1 MIAGGVFLQIRYGGY
16 EGATTGKRSRA
27 ESSTKFFEKN
37 DSACSAEPQL
47 LGGDSATGQQP
58 TGRYLAGRQ
67 PTGLLFSGPDAVAG
81 ARFRAGVLQHRR
93 DPGKLTCAV
102 NSCKSGKNKEGDRV
116 FCGGEFVFSKFIRDG
131 FSPPPSISSSEI

>member
-16 EGATTGKRSRA
+16 EAATTGKLSRA

-37 DSACSAEPQL
+37 DSASPVGQQPTD
-47 LGGDSATGQQP
+47 GDSATGQQP
-58 TGRYLAGRQ
+58 TGRYLAGQQ
-67 PTGLLFSGPDAVAG
+67 PTA
-81 ARFRAGVLQHRR
+81 ARFRADVLQHRR

-102 NSCKSGKNKEGDRV
+102 NSCKSGKNKEGNRV

-131 FSPPPSISSSEI
+131 SSPPPSSSSSEI